1 MVILGHSF
9 PLASPYPCEVANCV
23 RFLYLFHM
31 PLFVWCSG
39 FLFAHTMQSHRLSLA
54 HYMGKRAVKLLV
66 PYFVISLFGLIP
78 KIVASSVLNDTLN
91 MDAISLIRAFL
102 VPREGVWG
110 HFWFLPMIFL
120 MGTLGFLLD
129 KFSKTTRAWVMVV
142 LISFALSFFRYD
154 VLQWFAVN
162 DVLQYFMFYAGGV
175 LCCRLTKSID
185 LCHWTYIVSAI
196 LLSIALFFMITSNA
210 GLIHARN
217 TLIATF
223 MIFAMVQWCKKIDCR
238 INVDR
243 NSLIAQTYQIFILSW
258 PCQLVAGIA
267 AERIIHLSWMAFI
280 PLVFAIGVV
289 APMVI
294 LKLIYRLEE
303 KTQTKYISFVLGR

>member
-9 PLASPYPCEVANCV
+9 PLATPYPCEIANCV

-54 HYMGKRAVKLLV
+54 HYMSKRAVKLLV

-91 MDAISLIRAFL
+91 MDAISLVRAFL

-120 MGTLGFLLD
+120 MGTFGFSVD
-129 KFSKTTRAWVMVV
+129 KFSKTTRTWVMVV

-162 DVLQYFMFYAGGV
+162 DALHYFVFYVGGV

-185 LCHWTYIVSAI
+185 ICHWAYIGAAI
-196 LLSIALFFMITSNA
+196 LLSVALFCTISSNA
-210 GLIHARN
+210 QLIHTRN
-217 TLIATF
+217 TLIAML
-223 MIFAMVQWCKKIDCR
+223 MIFAIVQLCKKIDKF
-238 INVDR
+238 INVNR
-243 NSLIAQTYQIFILSW
+243 NSSIAQTYQLFILSW
-258 PCQLVAGIA
+258 PCQLVAGIVV
-267 AERIIHLSWMAFI
+267 ERILHLCWSISI
-280 PLVFAIGVV
+280 PIVFTTGII
-289 APMVI
+289 APLLL
-294 LKLIYRLEE
+294 LKLIDRLEMNTP
-303 KTQTKYISFVLGR
+303 KRYISFVLGK